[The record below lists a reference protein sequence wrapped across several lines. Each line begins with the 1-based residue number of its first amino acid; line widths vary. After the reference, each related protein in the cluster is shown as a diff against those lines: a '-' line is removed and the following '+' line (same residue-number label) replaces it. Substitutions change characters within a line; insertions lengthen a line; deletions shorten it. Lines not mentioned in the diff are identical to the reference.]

1 MNVVDEEARW
11 LRHAGGAGL
20 PGSGTR
26 EAILAAASRAFG
38 EQGYPRTTLRA
49 IARDAG
55 VDTRLVTHYFGS
67 KQDLFVAVVE
77 LPFDPE
83 EVMPALLAPGR
94 EGVGYR
100 LATFAVGMLETPEAR
115 RTMTGLLRAAASEEE
130 AAERVRDLLMERLLG
145 PLAHHLGGDQP
156 ELRAALTGRADR
168 RAGLRPARG
177 RASPASRAPPREEL
191 VAALGPVLEHYLTGD
206 LSPEAPLTATI
217 LQWSSPHSSSP
228 SSSSS
233 SWSAG

>member
-1 MNVVDEEARW
+1 MKVVDEEARVA
-11 LRHAGGAGL
+11 AGTRGRRPA
-20 PGSGTR
+20 GSGTR

-38 EQGYPRTTLRA
+38 EQGYPRTTLRG

-83 EVMPALLAPGR
+83 QVMPALLAPGR
-94 EGVGYR
+94 EGVGFR
-100 LATFAVGMLETPEAR
+100 LAGFAVGMLDTPEAR

-145 PLAHHLGGDQP
+145 PLARHLGGDQP
-156 ELRAALTGRADR
+156 ELRAALTAAQI
-168 RAGLRPARG
+168 AGLAFARHVVG
-177 RASPASRAPPREEL
+177 VPRLVDASRDEL
-191 VAALGPVLEHYLTGD
+191 VAAIGPVLEHYLTGD
-206 LSPEAPLTATI
+206 LSPKPL
-217 LQWSSPHSSSP
+217 
-228 SSSSS
+228 
-233 SWSAG
+233 